1 MMRPRK
7 LVTVSHSYVVT
18 LNRRLANEMSRVGA
32 GRWDVTAVAPK
43 SFHGDLGPLVL
54 QRDPSEAVNLEG
66 VRAFFSRS
74 LHGFVYGP
82 ELRARLS
89 RGVDLVHLWEEPYV
103 FSGLEVALL
112 TPRHVPLVFCTFQN
126 LAKRYPPPF
135 AQAERFV
142 VRRAAGW
149 IAWGQTVHDTLMAR
163 PDYAQRPSNF
173 IPVGVDVEHFRP
185 DPDAGR
191 AFHEGLGWKS
201 EGPPVVGYLGRFVPE
216 KGLRL
221 LMDALNGLQ
230 TPWRALF
237 VGGGPLESDLRAWA
251 ARHGDRVRVVTGV
264 KHAEVPRALNAMD
277 VLCAPSQ
284 TTPAWKEQFGR
295 MLAEAFACGVP
306 VLASD
311 SGEIPHTV
319 GDAGRILPESYA
331 PAWTT
336 ALAELLES
344 PAQRQDLSARGRER
358 AMSRFAWPVV
368 AKAHLDF
375 FDQVLQRG
383 S

>member
-18 LNRRLANEMSRVGA
+18 LNRRLANELARVGA
-32 GRWDVTAVAPK
+32 GRWDVTAVAPR

-54 QRDPSEAVNLEG
+54 QREPGEPAHIEG
-66 VRAFFSRS
+66 VRTFFSRS

-82 ELRARLS
+82 ELRARLA
-89 RGVDLVHLWEEPYV
+89 GAELVHAWEEPYV

-126 LAKRYPPPF
+126 LAKQYPPPF

-149 IAWGQTVHDTLMAR
+149 VAWGQTVHDTLQAR
-163 PDYAQRPSNF
+163 TGYAQRPSRF

-185 DPDAGR
+185 DPSAGR
-191 AFHEGLGWKS
+191 AFRERVGWTE

-221 LMDALNGLQ
+221 LRDALDGLR

-237 VGGGPLESDLRAWA
+237 VGGGPLEAELRAWA
-251 ARHGDRVRVVTGV
+251 SRHADRVQVVTGV
-264 KHAEVPRALNAMD
+264 SHAEVPRALNAMD

-284 TTPAWKEQFGR
+284 TTSFWKEQFGR
-295 MLAEAFACGVP
+295 MLTEGLACGVP

-311 SGEIPHTV
+311 SGEVPHTV
-319 GDAGRILPESYA
+319 GDGGQILPEADVS
-331 PAWTT
+331 AWTA
-336 ALAELLES
+336 ALADLLES
-344 PAQRQDLSARGRER
+344 PAARQSWALRGRER
-358 AMSRFAWPVV
+358 ALSRFAWPVV
-368 AKAHLDF
+368 ARAHLDF
-375 FDQVLQRG
+375 FDEVLQRKA
-383 S
+383 